1 MSPIQRGLILV
12 GAAILVVGLAWPWI
26 ARLGLGHLP
35 GDVVIRRGAVTFYA
49 PIVTCILLSVVLS
62 VVLWLFRR

>member
-12 GAAILVVGLAWPWI
+12 GAAILVIGLAWPWI

-62 VVLWLFRR
+62 VVLWLLRR